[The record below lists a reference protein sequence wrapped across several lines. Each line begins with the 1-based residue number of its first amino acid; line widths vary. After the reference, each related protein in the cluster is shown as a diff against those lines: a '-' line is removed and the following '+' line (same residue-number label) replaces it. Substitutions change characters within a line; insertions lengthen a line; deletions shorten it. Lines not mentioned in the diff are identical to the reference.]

1 MDLSKIP
8 NKLRGEPYFC
18 LMKLEQKPGKTKKDK
33 VPYRTNGARADPT
46 NPEHFTSIENA
57 MKVFDKGGYD
67 GIGIGVFDDII
78 AIDIDDCV
86 EDGKLNDFA
95 TEIVEALKTYAEFS
109 ISGTGVHI
117 WARAPGLVY
126 DKERYYINNRV
137 YGLEIYPAGVTTK
150 FIVTTGNAI
159 NDCDVN
165 ECTDALKVILEKY
178 MIRPSAEKPK
188 VEALGS
194 YLSDESVIEKMLAS
208 KNAEKTKALWEGEIP
223 EGKSHSEAD
232 AALCMILAFWCGGDE
247 EQMDRLFRQSAL
259 FRDKWDEL
267 HGPDTYGNITIR
279 NAIARTTE
287 FYKPVDIG
295 NARDDFNELAIR
307 LTEFMPESN
316 RFYKEGDLGNGRLFA
331 DVFKD
336 IARYVPEHKKW
347 FIYDG
352 TRWVVDIGSL
362 KAMELAKDL
371 ADALLIHSVTIKDED
386 MRNNFIKNVVRKWQ
400 QRGYHSVYLSDA
412 QSVYPVPIERLE
424 CMFFYFGETT
434 RNGKGTLMETVL
446 ITLGDYGAT
455 VRPETIATKYNPNSQ
470 NPSEDIARLAG
481 IRFANISKPGRG
493 LLLNVAQVKTMTGSD
508 TLNARFLH
516 ENSFDFRPQF
526 KLYVNTNY
534 LPVIT
539 DMAVFTSDRVL
550 IVPFERHFE
559 PWEQD
564 KGLKTEFRKPEVQ
577 SAVLNWLLEGY
588 ALLQKEGLQPPK
600 SVLEATAAYYHES
613 DKVTQFA
620 DDRLI
625 EDGTAEVRTSQV
637 YDEYRRWCDENGCYS
652 ENSRN
657 FNQEL
662 RKFGKVVRKR
672 PKAGGEKTTMLI
684 GYRLKVDFLS

>member
-1 MDLSKIP
+1 
-8 NKLRGEPYFC
+8 
-18 LMKLEQKPGKTKKDK
+18 
-33 VPYRTNGARADPT
+33 
-46 NPEHFTSIENA
+46 
-57 MKVFDKGGYD
+57 
-67 GIGIGVFDDII
+67 
-78 AIDIDDCV
+78 
-86 EDGKLNDFA
+86 
-95 TEIVEALKTYAEFS
+95 
-109 ISGTGVHI
+109 
-117 WARAPGLVY
+117 
-126 DKERYYINNRV
+126 
-137 YGLEIYPAGVTTK
+137 
-150 FIVTTGNAI
+150 
-159 NDCDVN
+159 
-165 ECTDALKVILEKY
+165 
-178 MIRPSAEKPK
+178 
-188 VEALGS
+188 
-194 YLSDESVIEKMLAS
+194 
-208 KNAEKTKALWEGEIP
+208 
-223 EGKSHSEAD
+223 
-232 AALCMILAFWCGGDE
+232 
-247 EQMDRLFRQSAL
+247 MDRLFRQSAL
-259 FRDKWDEL
+259 IRDKWDEFY
-267 HGPDTYGNITIR
+267 GADTYGNLTIR

-287 FYKPVDIG
+287 FYKPVDVG
-295 NARDDFNELAIR
+295 NAREDFNELAIR

-316 RFYKEGDLGNGRLFA
+316 RLYKEGDLGNGRLFA

-336 IARYVPEHKKW
+336 IARYVPERKKW

-352 TRWVVDIGSL
+352 TCWVADTGSL

-371 ADALLIHSVTIKDED
+371 ADALLIHSLTIKDED
-386 MRNNFIKNVVRKWQ
+386 VRNHFIKNVVRKWQ
-400 QRGYHSVYLSDA
+400 QRGYRSVYLSDA
-412 QSVYPVPIERLE
+412 QSVYPVPIERFDADIYLFNCKNGTFDLRDGGFREHRADDFITKISPVEYVPSARSERFEKFINEITCRDKDRARFLQKTLGYGLSGDTRFE

-481 IRFANISKPGRG
+481 IRFANISEPGRG
-493 LLLNVAQVKTMTGSD
+493 LLLNAAQVKTMTGSD

-539 DMAVFTSDRVL
+539 DMTVFTSDRVL

-564 KGLKTEFRKPEVQ
+564 KGLKAEFRKPEVQ

-600 SVLEATAAYYHES
+600 LVLEATATYYHES

-637 YDEYRRWCDENGCYS
+637 FDEYRRWCDENGCYS

-684 GYRLKVDFLS
+684 GYKLKVNFLS